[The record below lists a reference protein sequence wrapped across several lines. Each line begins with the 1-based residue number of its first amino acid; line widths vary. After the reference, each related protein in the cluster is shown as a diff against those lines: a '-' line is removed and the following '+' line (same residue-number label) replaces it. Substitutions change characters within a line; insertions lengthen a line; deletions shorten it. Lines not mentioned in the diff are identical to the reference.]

1 MTTTCDWCGAA
12 THDGVYLCPKHVTT
26 LAHAATNTG
35 THYADL
41 ETLRTGQRATR
52 YDKTGGKGARAE
64 GYIGMSLRFANPD
77 PNGRGAITEGHGTR
91 LIAATRNATVTWTR
105 VALDTWP
112 NLATPADNV
121 PALCAFLASIATA
134 IAGQPWAAEALKD
147 LRTCERGLANL
158 VDVAPPK
165 WYAGRC
171 SAPTNEDQTEHC
183 QVDLYA
189 RSSSGFIDCPG
200 CGIRHDVADRR
211 EVLLREAEDYLVTAS
226 EAAGAL
232 SAWTDYD
239 RGVDK
244 LADRIRQW
252 SARNRLVQHGTAP
265 VAGRERAL
273 YRLGDVLELLV
284 NDVVQRAGK
293 RSA

>member
-1 MTTTCDWCGAA
+1 MTMTCDWCGAA
-12 THDGVYLCPKHVTT
+12 THDGIYLCHKHTGT
-26 LAHAATNTG
+26 FAHAATNTG
-35 THYADL
+35 TYYADL

-52 YDKTGGKGARAE
+52 YDKAGGKGAKTE

-77 PNGRGAITEGHGTR
+77 PNGKGAITEGHGTR
-91 LIAATRNATVTWTR
+91 MVTATRNAVVTWTR
-105 VALDTWP
+105 IALDTWP

-121 PALCAFLASIATA
+121 PALCAFLASIANA
-134 IAGQPWAAEALKD
+134 IAGQPWAAEALRD
-147 LRTCERGLANL
+147 LRACENGLRGL
-158 VDVAPPK
+158 VDIAPAK

-171 SAPTNEDQTEHC
+171 STPTNEDQTEHC

-189 RSSSGFIDCPG
+189 RASSGTIDCPG

-211 EVLLREAEDYLVTAS
+211 EVLLREARTYLVTAT
-226 EAAGAL
+226 EAASAL
-232 SAWTDYD
+232 AAWTDYD

-252 SARNRLVQHGTAP
+252 CNRNQLVSHGTEK
-265 VAGRERAL
+265 VAGRDRAL
-273 YRLGDVLELLV
+273 YRLGDVEELLIAELV
-284 NDVVQRAGK
+284 RRAA